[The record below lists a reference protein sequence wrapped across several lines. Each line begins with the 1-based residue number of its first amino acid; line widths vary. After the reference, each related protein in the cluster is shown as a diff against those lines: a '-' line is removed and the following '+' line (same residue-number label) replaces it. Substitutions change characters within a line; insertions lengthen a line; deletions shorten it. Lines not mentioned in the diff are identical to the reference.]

1 MFFFLC
7 VGAVKKIFKKLA
19 FFLIFGPACGAHGW
33 YSHEFHNVEIPT
45 FKQVFIVYDLL
56 LSKEILMTLYN
67 LYMYI
72 YLLSLSQI
80 EDLFTQICL
89 LLN

>member
-1 MFFFLC
+1 MCGSSEEDFLKIGFFF
-7 VGAVKKIFKKLA
+7 
-19 FFLIFGPACGAHGW
+19 IFGPACGAHGW